1 LRSWIYFWREK
12 QPAQLDSPTAQG
24 MQTIAILNR
33 EQRKAV
39 PLAFVFHSNTGCG
52 FSSRDGMKLRRIT
65 THGNWIPEI
74 DGLRFV
80 AIVATL
86 LTHIFGETYLRSGT
100 PFAAQSHYNFFS
112 LVERGGR
119 GVLLFF
125 AISGFILA
133 QPFLREH
140 LKHGQAVSV
149 GAFFKRR
156 LTRLEPPYIL
166 SLLLYAVAQ
175 MFYHRPIHTLVLP
188 LLAHMFYVHNFFSL
202 PSLNLATW
210 SLEVEIQFY
219 LLAPVLGYLY
229 AISSPIVR
237 RGAMVALIVGSA
249 VFQHHTHGVISWS
262 LPGQLQYFLVGFLL
276 ADLRAT
282 RTESQ
287 TGRWWDLVSLAV
299 WVAIFAIP
307 VQMTYLLLPLLILI
321 AYLATFN
328 GPITRQIFRTEWIA
342 LTGGMCYS
350 FYLMH
355 MLVISIAFKLTRRLI
370 IPSNL
375 LASYLIQVVLL
386 GSCITVVG
394 IAYFVLIER
403 PCMDPNWPH
412 KLRARFIELS
422 RSRKAELAET
432 SVENS

>member
-1 LRSWIYFWREK
+1 
-12 QPAQLDSPTAQG
+12 
-24 MQTIAILNR
+24 
-33 EQRKAV
+33 
-39 PLAFVFHSNTGCG
+39 
-52 FSSRDGMKLRRIT
+52 MKLRRIT

-80 AIVATL
+80 AILATL
-86 LTHIFGETYLRSGT
+86 LTHIFGETYLRGGHT
-100 PFAAQSHYNFFS
+100 FVLQSHYNVFK
-112 LVERGGR
+112 LVDRGGR

-133 QPFLREH
+133 QPFLRQH
-140 LKHGQAVSV
+140 LQHGKAVSV

-166 SLLLYAVAQ
+166 SLLLYAIGQAIYQ
-175 MFYHRPIHTLVLP
+175 HRIGTLVLP
-188 LLAHMFYVHNFFSL
+188 LLAHIFYVHNFSGL

-229 AISSPIVR
+229 AISSPILR
-237 RGAMVALIVGSA
+237 RGMMVALIAASA
-249 VFQHHTHGVISWS
+249 IFQHNTHGVISWS
-262 LPGQLQYFLVGFLL
+262 LPGQLQFFLVGFLL

-287 TGRWWDLVSLAV
+287 IHRWWDLVSLVV

-307 VQMTYLLLPLLILI
+307 NEMTFLLLPLLILI

-328 GPITRQIFRTEWIA
+328 GPVTRQIFRTEWIA

-355 MLVISIAFKLTRRLI
+355 MLVISITFKLTRRFL
-370 IPSNL
+370 IPSSL
-375 LASYLIQVVLL
+375 LFSYLIQVVLL
-386 GSCITVVG
+386 GACVTIFCT
-394 IAYFVLIER
+394 AYFVLIER

-412 KLRARFIELS
+412 KLRARLSGPS
-422 RSRKAELAET
+422 RSRKEELAET
-432 SVENS
+432 GVENT

>member
-1 LRSWIYFWREK
+1 
-12 QPAQLDSPTAQG
+12 
-24 MQTIAILNR
+24 
-33 EQRKAV
+33 
-39 PLAFVFHSNTGCG
+39 
-52 FSSRDGMKLRRIT
+52 MKLRRIT

-80 AIVATL
+80 AIAATL
-86 LTHIFGETYLRSGT
+86 LTHIFGETYLRSNP
-100 PFAAQSHYNFFS
+100 PFASDPQHNYFS
-112 LVERGGR
+112 LVEHGGR

-133 QPFLREH
+133 QPFLRQH
-140 LKHGQAVSV
+140 LQHGKAVSI

-166 SLLLYAVAQ
+166 SLLLYAIGQAVFQ
-175 MFYHRPIHTLVLP
+175 HQFGSLILP
-188 LLAHMFYVHNFFSL
+188 LLAHIFYLHNFFAL
-202 PSLNLATW
+202 PSLNLVTW

-219 LLAPVLGYLY
+219 LLVPVLGFLY
-229 AISSPIVR
+229 AVSSPILR
-237 RGAMVALIVGSA
+237 RGIVVSLIVASA
-249 VFQHHTHGVISWS
+249 VFQHHTHGVVSWS

-287 TGRWWDLVSLAV
+287 IHRWWDLVSLIV

-307 VQMTYLLLPLLILI
+307 DEMTYLLLPVLILI

-328 GPITRQIFRTEWIA
+328 GPVTRQIFRTNWIA

-355 MLVISIAFKLTRRLI
+355 MLVISIAFKLTRRFI
-370 IPSNL
+370 IPSSL
-375 LASYLIQVVLL
+375 PLSYLIQVVLL
-386 GSCITVVG
+386 GACITVFCT
-394 IAYFVLIER
+394 AYFVLIER

-412 KLRARFIELS
+412 KLRARLSGLS
-422 RSRKAELAET
+422 RSRNAELAET
-432 SVENS
+432 SVENT

>member
-1 LRSWIYFWREK
+1 
-12 QPAQLDSPTAQG
+12 
-24 MQTIAILNR
+24 
-33 EQRKAV
+33 
-39 PLAFVFHSNTGCG
+39 
-52 FSSRDGMKLRRIT
+52 MKLRRIT

-80 AIVATL
+80 AIAATL
-86 LTHIFGETYLRSGT
+86 LTHILGETYLRSGHSFVL
-100 PFAAQSHYNFFS
+100 PSNFNVFS
-112 LVERGGR
+112 LVDRGGR

-133 QPFLREH
+133 QPFLRQH
-140 LKHGQAVSV
+140 LQHGKAVSI

-166 SLLLYAVAQ
+166 SLLLYAIGQAVYQ
-175 MFYHRPIHTLVLP
+175 HQVGSLILP
-188 LLAHMFYVHNFFSL
+188 LLAHIFYLHNFFAL
-202 PSLNLATW
+202 PSLNLVTW

-219 LLAPVLGYLY
+219 LLVPVLGYLY
-229 AISSPIVR
+229 AVSSPILR
-237 RGAMVALIVGSA
+237 RGIMVSLIVASA
-249 VFQHHTHGVISWS
+249 VFQHHTHGVVSWS

-276 ADLRAT
+276 ADLRAN

-287 TGRWWDLVSLAV
+287 IHRWWDLVSLIV
-299 WVAIFAIP
+299 WVTIFAIP
-307 VQMTYLLLPLLILI
+307 DEMTYLLLPLLILI

-328 GPITRQIFRTEWIA
+328 GPVTRQIFRTNWIA

-355 MLVISIAFKLTRRLI
+355 MLVISIAFKLTRRFI

-375 LASYLIQVVLL
+375 LLSYLIQVVLL
-386 GSCITVVG
+386 GACITVFCT
-394 IAYFVLIER
+394 AYFVLIER

-412 KLRARFIELS
+412 KLRARLSDLS

-432 SVENS
+432 SVENT

>member
-1 LRSWIYFWREK
+1 MR
-12 QPAQLDSPTAQG
+12 
-24 MQTIAILNR
+24 
-33 EQRKAV
+33 
-39 PLAFVFHSNTGCG
+39 
-52 FSSRDGMKLRRIT
+52 LRRIT

-80 AIVATL
+80 AIAATL
-86 LTHIFGETYLRSGT
+86 LTHIFGETYLRST
-100 PFAAQSHYNFFS
+100 PSFVSEAHHNLFG

-133 QPFLREH
+133 QPFLRQH
-140 LKHGQAVSV
+140 LQHGKAVSI

-166 SLLLYAVAQ
+166 SLLLYAIAQ
-175 MFYHRPIHTLVLP
+175 AFYQHHVSTLMLP
-188 LLAHMFYVHNFFSL
+188 LLAHIFYLHNFFAL
-202 PSLNLATW
+202 PSLNLVTW

-219 LLAPVLGYLY
+219 LLVPVLGYLY
-229 AISSPIVR
+229 AISSAILR
-237 RGAMVALIVGSA
+237 RGIIVSLIVASA

-262 LPGQLQYFLVGFLL
+262 LPGQLQYFMVGFLL

-287 TGRWWDLVSLAV
+287 IHRWWDLVSLIV

-307 VQMTYLLLPLLILI
+307 FEMTYLLLPLLILI

-328 GPITRQIFRTEWIA
+328 GPVTRKIFSTNWIA

-355 MLVISIAFKLTRRLI
+355 MLVISIAFKLTRRFI

-375 LASYLIQVVLL
+375 LYSYLIQVVLL
-386 GSCITVVG
+386 GACITVFCT
-394 IAYFVLIER
+394 AYFVLIER

-412 KLRARFIELS
+412 KLRVRLFGRS
-422 RSRKAELAET
+422 RSRKGELAET
-432 SVENS
+432 SVENT

>member
-1 LRSWIYFWREK
+1 
-12 QPAQLDSPTAQG
+12 
-24 MQTIAILNR
+24 
-33 EQRKAV
+33 
-39 PLAFVFHSNTGCG
+39 
-52 FSSRDGMKLRRIT
+52 MKLRRIT

-80 AIVATL
+80 AIAATL
-86 LTHIFGETYLRSGT
+86 LTHILGETYLRSGHSFVL
-100 PFAAQSHYNFFS
+100 PSNFNVFS

-133 QPFLREH
+133 QPFLRQH
-140 LKHGQAVSV
+140 LQHGKAVSI

-166 SLLLYAVAQ
+166 SLLLYAIGQAVFQ
-175 MFYHRPIHTLVLP
+175 HQVGSLILP
-188 LLAHMFYVHNFFSL
+188 LLAHIFYLHNFFAL
-202 PSLNLATW
+202 PSLNLVTW

-219 LLAPVLGYLY
+219 LLVPVLGFLY
-229 AISSPIVR
+229 AVSSPILR
-237 RGAMVALIVGSA
+237 RGIMVALIVASA
-249 VFQHHTHGVISWS
+249 VFQHHTHGVVSWS

-287 TGRWWDLVSLAV
+287 IHRWWDLVSLIV

-307 VQMTYLLLPLLILI
+307 EEMTYLLLPVLILI

-328 GPITRQIFRTEWIA
+328 GPVTRQIFRTNWIA

-355 MLVISIAFKLTRRLI
+355 MLVISVAFKLTRRFI
-370 IPSNL
+370 VPSSL
-375 LASYLIQVVLL
+375 LLSYLIQVVLL
-386 GSCITVVG
+386 GACITVFCT
-394 IAYFVLIER
+394 AYFVLIER

-412 KLRARFIELS
+412 KLRARLSGLS
-422 RSRKAELAET
+422 RSRKADLAET
-432 SVENS
+432 SVENI

>member
-1 LRSWIYFWREK
+1 MVFVLPSAETFSRG
-12 QPAQLDSPTAQG
+12 G
-24 MQTIAILNR
+24 MQ
-33 EQRKAV
+33 
-39 PLAFVFHSNTGCG
+39 
-52 FSSRDGMKLRRIT
+52 LRRIT

-86 LTHIFGETYLRSGT
+86 LTHIFGQTYLRSDS
-100 PFAAQSHYNFFS
+100 PFASQSHYNFFT
-112 LVERGGR
+112 LVDRGGR

-133 QPFLREH
+133 QPFLRQH
-140 LKHGQAVSV
+140 LLHGEAVSA

-166 SLLLYAVAQ
+166 SLLLYAIAQ
-175 MFYHRPIHTLVLP
+175 AIFQHRIHSLILP
-188 LLAHMFYVHNFFSL
+188 LLTHVVYLHNFFAL
-202 PSLNLATW
+202 PSLNFVTW
-210 SLEVEIQFY
+210 SLEVEVQFY

-229 AISSPIVR
+229 AISSSVLR
-237 RGAMVALIVGSA
+237 RGAIVSLIVASA

-262 LPGQLQYFLVGFLL
+262 LPGQLQFFLAGFLL

-287 TGRWWDLVSLAV
+287 SRNWWDFVSPVA

-307 VQMTYLLLPLLILI
+307 NEMTYLLLPLLIFI
-321 AYLATFN
+321 ACLATFN
-328 GPITRQIFRTEWIA
+328 GPATRQIFRTQWVA
-342 LTGGMCYS
+342 LAGGMCYS

-355 MLVISIAFKLTRRLI
+355 MLVISVMFKLTRRFI

-375 LASYLIQVVLL
+375 LLSYLIQVVLL
-386 GSCITVVG
+386 GACITVFCT
-394 IAYFVLIER
+394 AYFVLIER

-412 KLRARFIELS
+412 KLWIRLFSLS
-422 RSRKAELAET
+422 RSHKPELVET
-432 SVENS
+432 SVEIV

>member
-1 LRSWIYFWREK
+1 
-12 QPAQLDSPTAQG
+12 
-24 MQTIAILNR
+24 
-33 EQRKAV
+33 
-39 PLAFVFHSNTGCG
+39 
-52 FSSRDGMKLRRIT
+52 MKLRRIT

-86 LTHIFGETYLRSGT
+86 LTHIFGETYLRSGHT
-100 PFAAQSHYNFFS
+100 FVLQSHYNVFN

-133 QPFLREH
+133 QPFLRQH
-140 LKHGQAVSV
+140 LQHGKAVSV

-166 SLLLYAVAQ
+166 SLLLYAIAQ
-175 MFYHRPIHTLVLP
+175 AIYQHRIGTLVLP
-188 LLAHMFYVHNFFSL
+188 LLAHIFYVHNFFAL
-202 PSLNLATW
+202 PSLNLVTW

-229 AISSPIVR
+229 AISSPILR
-237 RGAMVALIVGSA
+237 RGIMVGLIVASA
-249 VFQHHTHGVISWS
+249 IFQHHTHGVVSWS

-287 TGRWWDLVSLAV
+287 IKPWWDIVSLIV

-307 VQMTYLLLPLLILI
+307 EEMTYLLLPLLILI
-321 AYLATFN
+321 AYFATFN
-328 GPITRQIFRTEWIA
+328 GPVTRQIFRTEWIA

-355 MLVISIAFKLTRRLI
+355 MLVISIAFKLTRRFIL
-370 IPSNL
+370 PSNL
-375 LASYLIQVVLL
+375 VLSYLIQVVLL
-386 GSCITVVG
+386 GACIT
-394 IAYFVLIER
+394 IFCTAYFVLIER

-412 KLRARFIELS
+412 KLRVWLAGRS
-422 RSRKAELAET
+422 RSRKTDLAET
-432 SVENS
+432 SVENT

>member
-1 LRSWIYFWREK
+1 
-12 QPAQLDSPTAQG
+12 
-24 MQTIAILNR
+24 
-33 EQRKAV
+33 
-39 PLAFVFHSNTGCG
+39 
-52 FSSRDGMKLRRIT
+52 MKLRRIT

-80 AIVATL
+80 AIAATVFV
-86 LTHIFGETYLRSGT
+86 HILAEMVNRSGQT
-100 PFAAQSHYNFFS
+100 FSALAQKNVPE
-112 LVERGGR
+112 LIERGGR

-133 QPFLREH
+133 QPFLRQH
-140 LKHGQAVSV
+140 LQHGKAVSI

-166 SLLLYAVAQ
+166 SLLLYAIGQA
-175 MFYHRPIHTLVLP
+175 FYQHQVGSLILP
-188 LLAHMFYVHNFFSL
+188 LLAHIFYLHNFFAL
-202 PSLNLATW
+202 PSLNLVTW

-219 LLAPVLGYLY
+219 LLVPVLGYLY
-229 AISSPIVR
+229 AVSSPILR
-237 RGAMVALIVGSA
+237 RGIMVSLIVASA
-249 VFQHHTHGVISWS
+249 VFQHHTHGVVSWS

-287 TGRWWDLVSLAV
+287 IHRWWDLVSLIV
-299 WVAIFAIP
+299 WVTIFAIP
-307 VQMTYLLLPLLILI
+307 DEMTYLLLPLLILI

-328 GPITRQIFRTEWIA
+328 GPVTRQIFRTNWIA

-355 MLVISIAFKLTRRLI
+355 MLVISIAFKLTRRFI

-375 LASYLIQVVLL
+375 LLSYLIQVVLL
-386 GSCITVVG
+386 GACITVFCT
-394 IAYFVLIER
+394 AYFVLIER

-412 KLRARFIELS
+412 KLRARLSDLS

-432 SVENS
+432 SVENT

>member
-1 LRSWIYFWREK
+1 
-12 QPAQLDSPTAQG
+12 
-24 MQTIAILNR
+24 
-33 EQRKAV
+33 
-39 PLAFVFHSNTGCG
+39 
-52 FSSRDGMKLRRIT
+52 MKLRRIT

-80 AIVATL
+80 AIAATL
-86 LTHIFGETYLRSGT
+86 LTHIFGETYLRST
-100 PFAAQSHYNFFS
+100 PSFASQSHYNFFT
-112 LVERGGR
+112 LVDRGGR

-133 QPFLREH
+133 QPFLRQH
-140 LKHGQAVSV
+140 LQHGKAVSI

-166 SLLLYAVAQ
+166 SLLLYAFGQAVFQ
-175 MFYHRPIHTLVLP
+175 HQFGSQILP
-188 LLAHMFYVHNFFSL
+188 LLAHIFYLHNFFAL
-202 PSLNLATW
+202 PSLNLVTW

-219 LLAPVLGYLY
+219 LLVPVLGFLY
-229 AISSPIVR
+229 AVSSPILR
-237 RGAMVALIVGSA
+237 RGIMVSLIVASA
-249 VFQHHTHGVISWS
+249 VFQHHTHGVVSWS

-287 TGRWWDLVSLAV
+287 VHRWWDLVSLIV

-307 VQMTYLLLPLLILI
+307 YEMTYLLLPLLILI

-328 GPITRQIFRTEWIA
+328 GPVTRQIFRTEWIA

-355 MLVISIAFKLTRRLI
+355 MLVISIAFKLTRRFI

-375 LASYLIQVVLL
+375 LLSYLIQVVLL
-386 GSCITVVG
+386 GACITVFCT
-394 IAYFVLIER
+394 AYFVLIER

-412 KLRARFIELS
+412 KLRAWLSGLS
-422 RSRKAELAET
+422 RSRNAELAET
-432 SVENS
+432 SVENT